1 MTEDYGKVAVSI
13 LESLL
18 SEGSPKKGEILVV
31 GCSSSEVIGEHIGKS
46 SNEEAGTSIAKALHR
61 ATSEKGL
68 YLAAQCCEHLNRA
81 LVVERE
87 VANKFNLTIVTVVP
101 HSKAGGAFS
110 TAVYNLLEDP
120 VMVENIQAQWGLD
133 IGLTLIGMHLMPVAI
148 PVRVVPNRI
157 GHAIVTAARTRPK
170 LIGGPRAHYE

>member
-1 MTEDYGKVAVSI
+1 MAEDYGKVAVSI

-18 SEGSPKKGEILVV
+18 SEGNPKEGEILVV

-46 SNEEAGTSIAKALHR
+46 SNEEAGTSIAKALCE
-61 ATSEKGL
+61 AASEKGL

-87 VANKFNLTIVTVVP
+87 LANKLNLTIVTVIP
-101 HSKAGGAFS
+101 YPSAGGAFS
-110 TAVYNLLEDP
+110 TAVYGLFKDP

-133 IGLTLIGMHLMPVAI
+133 IGLTLIGMHLVPVAI
-148 PVRVVPNRI
+148 PVRVTPNRV